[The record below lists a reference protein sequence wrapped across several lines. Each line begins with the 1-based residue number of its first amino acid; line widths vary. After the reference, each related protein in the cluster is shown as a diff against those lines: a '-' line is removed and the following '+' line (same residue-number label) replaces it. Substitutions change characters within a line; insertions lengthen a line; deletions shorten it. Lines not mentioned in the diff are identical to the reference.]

1 MHGGEQAPLLS
12 EQAAAETW
20 ERAGT
25 LAATLKRDEL
35 LQVEIDTLIHRLY
48 WEETLVAFDPL
59 PVSWHCPCT
68 RERVANMLRS
78 LGEAEC
84 RTSWPSTARST

>member
-1 MHGGEQAPLLS
+1 MHGEQAPLLS

-48 WEETLVAFDPL
+48 WEETLVAFDPRL
-59 PVSWHCPCT
+59 SAGTVPAPAS
-68 RERVANMLRS
+68 A
-78 LGEAEC
+78 
-84 RTSWPSTARST
+84 